1 MFRTYHR
8 TFHLH
13 LLSYN
18 GSLVTVTM
26 TKAKENFHM
35 AELLLSYILQ
45 NATLTIK
52 KYSIPCTGL
61 DRSRGFQEDEAFTF
75 LDNQH
80 MKVLRLS
87 AQGIGRHYPPPPPSK
102 YSWYSLLLEAEST
115 PGPYPDHK
123 GYVS

>member
-8 TFHLH
+8 TTFHLH

-18 GSLVTVTM
+18 GLLVTA
-26 TKAKENFHM
+26 TKTKVIENVHM
-35 AELLLSYILQ
+35 ADMLLSYILQ

-52 KYSIPCTGL
+52 KYSSPCTGL
-61 DRSRGFQEDEAFTF
+61 DRSRGFQEIEAFIF

-87 AQGIGRHYPPPPPSK
+87 VLGIGRPYPPVNI
-102 YSWYSLLLEAEST
+102 
-115 PGPYPDHK
+115 PGTHYC
-123 GYVS
+123 